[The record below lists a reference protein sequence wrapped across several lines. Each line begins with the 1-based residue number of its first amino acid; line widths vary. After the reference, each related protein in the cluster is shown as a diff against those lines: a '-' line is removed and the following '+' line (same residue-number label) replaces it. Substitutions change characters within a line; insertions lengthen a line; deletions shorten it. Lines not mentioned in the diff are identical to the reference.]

1 MDRRIERLVIVAFQP
16 YQIVIF
22 SSFISS
28 KVYKAHKDTFGI
40 RGINTPYTIR
50 KCYYGYFR
58 KELSMNREQECSSY
72 KVDSWWRL
80 IIKL

>member
-1 MDRRIERLVIVAFQP
+1 MDRRIERLVIAAFQP

-22 SSFISS
+22 ISFISP
-28 KVYKAHKDTFGI
+28 KVYKAHTDTFGM

-50 KCYYGYFR
+50 KCYYGHFR
-58 KELSMNREQECSSY
+58 KELSMNREQEYSSY
-72 KVDSWWRL
+72 KVDSWGCL